1 MGELSKLNKN
11 IKVKELKAYL
21 DKNRYIYGEVM
32 VGIYLEIL
40 ENFDDEELV
49 PDKILMNLGINPEIE
64 HL

>member
-1 MGELSKLNKN
+1 MGELSRLNKN
-11 IKVKELKAYL
+11 IKVKELKVYL

>member
-11 IKVKELKAYL
+11 IKVKELKVYL

>member
-1 MGELSKLNKN
+1 MNKLSKLNKN
-11 IKVKELKAYL
+11 IKVRELK
-21 DKNRYIYGEVM
+21 VM

-49 PDKILMNLGINPEIE
+49 PDKILMNLGINPEVE